1 MKYSKRRLPTA
12 CITATGIA
20 AALAAVL
27 LIGVMEEDGDS
38 GRTGRQEAVAER
50 GRTVMPFDL
59 EQTTHHF
66 TPTEA
71 GGVQDVVADQ
81 PDDAKQINLLRTHLQ
96 QEAKAFGQ
104 GDFGDPAQIHGE
116 TMPGLAEL
124 EDGHE
129 RVEVR
134 YRERSD
140 GATLTYTTDEP
151 ALVDALHD
159 WFEAQL
165 SDHGDHAE
173 TGHRPTSRAPGQA
186 VTAHTARSEADSRK
200 WTA

>member
-1 MKYSKRRLPTA
+1 MKYGKRRLLTA
-12 CITATGIA
+12 GITAATVG
-20 AALAAVL
+20 AALGAAL
-27 LIGVMEEDGDS
+27 LIGGTQQEGDS
-38 GRTGRQEAVAER
+38 GQTGRQEAVAER
-50 GRTVMPFDL
+50 GRPVMPFDL

-66 TPTEA
+66 TPAEK

-81 PDDAKQINLLRTHLQ
+81 PDDAKQVDLIRTHLQ

-116 TMPGLAEL
+116 SMPGLTEL
-124 EDGHE
+124 EDGYE
-129 RVEVR
+129 RIEVR
-134 YRERSD
+134 YRERPD
-140 GATLTYTTDEP
+140 GATLTYTAEEP

-173 TGHRPTSRAPGQA
+173 AGH
-186 VTAHTARSEADSRK
+186 
-200 WTA
+200 

>member
-1 MKYSKRRLPTA
+1 MNYSKRRLLTA
-12 CITATGIA
+12 GITATGVA
-20 AALAAVL
+20 AALAAAL
-27 LIGVMEEDGDS
+27 LLGSTQHDGDD
-38 GRTGRQEAVAER
+38 GQTGRQEAVAER

-66 TPTEA
+66 TPTET

-81 PDDAKQINLLRTHLQ
+81 PDDAKQVNLIRTHLQ

-104 GDFGDPAQIHGE
+104 GDFGDLAQIHGD

-124 EDGHE
+124 EGGHK
-129 RVEVR
+129 RIEVH
-134 YRERSD
+134 YRERPD

-173 TGHRPTSRAPGQA
+173 TGH
-186 VTAHTARSEADSRK
+186 
-200 WTA
+200 

>member
-1 MKYSKRRLPTA
+1 MNNGKRRLLTA
-12 CITATGIA
+12 GIA
-20 AALAAVL
+20 AGCVGAALAALL
-27 LIGVMEEDGDS
+27 LIGDPQQESGDR
-38 GRTGRQEAVAER
+38 RTDRQEAVAER

-59 EQTTHHF
+59 EATTHHF
-66 TPTEA
+66 TPSET

-81 PDDAKQINLLRTHLQ
+81 PDDAKQVNLIRGHLQ
-96 QEAKAFGQ
+96 QEAEAFGQ
-104 GDFGDPAQIHGE
+104 GDFGDPSQIHGDS
-116 TMPGLAEL
+116 MPGLAEL
-124 EDGHE
+124 EDGYE

-134 YRERSD
+134 YRERPD

-173 TGHRPTSRAPGQA
+173 AGH
-186 VTAHTARSEADSRK
+186 
-200 WTA
+200 

>member
-1 MKYSKRRLPTA
+1 MHHGRRRLLTA
-12 CITATGIA
+12 GISA
-20 AALAAVL
+20 ASIGALMGAAL
-27 LIGVMEEDGDS
+27 LIGGPRQDGEQ
-38 GRTGRQEAVAER
+38 GRTDRQKTIAER

-66 TPTEA
+66 TPTET

-81 PDDAKQINLLRTHLQ
+81 PDDAEQVGLIRAHLR
-96 QEAKAFGQ
+96 QEAEAFGR

-116 TMPGLAEL
+116 SMPGLAEL
-124 EDGHE
+124 QDGYD

-134 YRERSD
+134 YRERPD
-140 GATLTYTTDEP
+140 GATLTYATEESV
-151 ALVDALHD
+151 LVDALHD

-173 TGHRPTSRAPGQA
+173 AGH
-186 VTAHTARSEADSRK
+186 
-200 WTA
+200 

>member
-1 MKYSKRRLPTA
+1 MNIGKRRLLTAGITTA
-12 CITATGIA
+12 CIG
-20 AALAAVL
+20 AAVSAAFW
-27 LIGVMEEDGDS
+27 IGGPQKDGGE
-38 GRTGRQEAVAER
+38 GRTDRQEAVAER

-59 EQTTHHF
+59 EETTHHF
-66 TPTEA
+66 TPTDT

-81 PDDAKQINLLRTHLQ
+81 PDDGKQVALIRTHLK

-104 GDFGDPAQIHGE
+104 GDFGDPAQIHGDS
-116 TMPGLAEL
+116 MPGLATL
-124 EDGHE
+124 EEGYE
-129 RVEVR
+129 RIEVR
-134 YRERSD
+134 YKERTD

-173 TGHRPTSRAPGQA
+173 TGH
-186 VTAHTARSEADSRK
+186 
-200 WTA
+200 